1 MIVEVK
7 LTVDDYHNIM
17 NWFELAFAKNKPY
30 DIPMKEHL
38 TIRKISVMVQ
48 AKLRAEEDER

>member
-7 LTVDDYHNIM
+7 STVDDYHNIM

-30 DIPMKEHL
+30 DIPMKEHQ

>member
-1 MIVEVK
+1 MIVEIK

-30 DIPMKEHL
+30 DIAMKEHR